1 MSEQSAGKQKELTMI
16 RRNLPLLSM
25 VVLLLMASGCHS
37 IHSSSVRDL
46 IQLEGTKIDA
56 AQTNIDLFQKETEG
70 RIKFLEQA
78 RTSLHESFKSL
89 QTLEAKHRF
98 ILASFRNVTNKKGD
112 AAYAAAYLVS
122 LIYMAD
128 AQGLEKAVWDQFEED
143 FCGLR
148 DTANAL
154 NDSWKQTATLHA
166 QIQRFAKQSALASV
180 DPEFV
185 ASILDQAPGR
195 SEQIMGILDHSRTV
209 NDALEEVVGARILRI
224 GGLARAQ
231 NFTADL
237 VELLDRLKKDEGQ

>member
-1 MSEQSAGKQKELTMI
+1 MLRQRLTVLAI
-16 RRNLPLLSM
+16 LS
-25 VVLLLMASGCHS
+25 LLLMVTGCHS

-56 AQTNIDLFQKETEG
+56 AQTNIDLFQKETEA

-78 RTSLHESFKSL
+78 RSSLHESFKSL
-89 QTLEAKHRF
+89 QMQETKHRF
-98 ILASFRNVTNKKGD
+98 VLASFRNVTNKKGD
-112 AAYAAAYLVS
+112 AANAAAYLIS

-128 AQGLEKAVWDQFEED
+128 AQGLEKAIWDQFEED
-143 FCGLR
+143 LCGLR

-154 NDSWKQTATLHA
+154 NESWKHTGTLHA
-166 QIQRFAKQSALASV
+166 QIQRFAQQSALASV
-180 DPEFV
+180 DPELV
-185 ASILDQAPGR
+185 TSILDQSPSR

-209 NDALEEVVGARILRI
+209 NDALEEVVGARLLRI

-237 VELLDRLKKDEGQ
+237 VELLDRLKKDDGQ

>member
-1 MSEQSAGKQKELTMI
+1 MFRGS
-16 RRNLPLLSM
+16 LPVLSM
-25 VVLLLMASGCHS
+25 TMLLLVAGGCHS
-37 IHSSSVRDL
+37 IHSNSVRDL
-46 IQLEGTKIDA
+46 IQLEGAKIDA
-56 AQTNIDLFQKETEG
+56 AQTNIDLFQKETEA
-70 RIKFLEQA
+70 RITFLEQA
-78 RTSLHESFKSL
+78 RSSLHESFKSL
-89 QTLEAKHRF
+89 QIQEAKHRF
-98 ILASFRNVTNKKGD
+98 VLASFRNVTNKKGD
-112 AAYAAAYLVS
+112 AANAAAYLIS

-154 NDSWKQTATLHA
+154 NDSWKHTATLHA

-185 ASILDQAPGR
+185 TAILNQAPGR
-195 SEQIMGILDHSRTV
+195 SEQIMGILNHSRTV

-231 NFTADL
+231 TFTADL
-237 VELLDRLKKDEGQ
+237 VELLDRLKKDDGQ

>member
-1 MSEQSAGKQKELTMI
+1 MGRQGLRVLTI
-16 RRNLPLLSM
+16 FS
-25 VVLLLMASGCHS
+25 LLLTAAGCHS

-46 IQLEGTKIDA
+46 LQLEGIKIDA
-56 AQTNIDLFQKETEG
+56 AQTNIDVFQKETEA

-78 RTSLHESFKSL
+78 RASLHESFKSL
-89 QTLEAKHRF
+89 QFQETKHRF
-98 ILASFRNVTNKKGD
+98 VLASFRNVTNKKGE
-112 AAYAAAYLVS
+112 AANAAAYLIS

-154 NDSWKQTATLHA
+154 NDSWKQTAALHA
-166 QIQRFAKQSALASV
+166 QVQRFAKQSALASV

-185 ASILDQAPGR
+185 ASILDQDPGR
-195 SEQIMGILDHSRTV
+195 SEQIMGILNHSRTV
-209 NDALEEVVGARILRI
+209 NDALEEVVGARLLRI
-224 GGLARAQ
+224 GGLDRAQ

-237 VELLDRLKKDEGQ
+237 VELLDRLKKDDGQ

>member
-1 MSEQSAGKQKELTMI
+1 MF
-16 RRNLPLLSM
+16 RRSQPMLATIMLFL
-25 VVLLLMASGCHS
+25 VATGCHS

-56 AQTNIDLFQKETEG
+56 AQTHIDLFQKETEA

-78 RTSLHESFKSL
+78 RSSLHESFKSL
-89 QTLEAKHRF
+89 QIQETKHRF
-98 ILASFRNVTNKKGD
+98 ALASFRNVTNKKGD
-112 AAYAAAYLVS
+112 SAYAAAYLVS
-122 LIYMAD
+122 LIYLAD

-195 SEQIMGILDHSRTV
+195 SEQIMGILNHSRTV
-209 NDALEEVVGARILRI
+209 NDALEEVVGARILRV

-231 NFTADL
+231 SFTGDL
-237 VELLDRLKKDEGQ
+237 VELLDRLKKDDGQ

>member
-1 MSEQSAGKQKELTMI
+1 MI
-16 RRNLPLLSM
+16 RRRLPVLSM
-25 VVLLLMASGCHS
+25 VLLILVTTGCHS
-37 IHSSSVRDL
+37 IHSRSVRDL
-46 IQLEGTKIDA
+46 IQLEGTKIDV
-56 AQTNIDLFQKETEG
+56 AQTNIDLFQKETDA

-78 RTSLHESFKSL
+78 RSSLHESFKSL
-89 QTLEAKHRF
+89 QTLEATHRF
-98 ILASFRNVTNKKGD
+98 ALASFRNVTNKKD
-112 AAYAAAYLVS
+112 AAAYAAAYLMS

-195 SEQIMGILDHSRTV
+195 SEQIMGVLNHSRTV
-209 NDALEEVVGARILRI
+209 NDALDEVVGARILRV

-231 NFTADL
+231 NFTPDL
-237 VELLDRLKKDEGQ
+237 VGLLDRLKKDDGQ